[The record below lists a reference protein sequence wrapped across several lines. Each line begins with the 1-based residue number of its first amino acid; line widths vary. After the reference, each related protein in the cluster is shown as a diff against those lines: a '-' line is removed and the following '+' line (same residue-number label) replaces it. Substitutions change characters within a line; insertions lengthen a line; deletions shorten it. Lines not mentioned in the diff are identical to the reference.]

1 MAVDQGGYM
10 GSAGRPEFLPNCEV
24 PARSRK
30 PSEATLTCLV
40 RLADE
45 SLADHWRTSN
55 LEACN
60 IRGGPALAAASFIV
74 QAPGPW
80 HEDLQ
85 RILHLS
91 RVQVDRPSYSAS
103 EYTVGLCYVAGAKGL
118 PAGLRHQAADALA
131 HGRDDLGYLEARY
144 LLPRNSW
151 DWLADAVRDG
161 WALWTAHLF
170 AADETVPLTTRVRVS
185 LALAEHKHPAGY
197 VPEAVEQLV
206 AHQGASSAARLAL
219 AVAVAQRA
227 PKDAVGLLC
236 CLASDPIV
244 QAGHRMHAIGL
255 LDEVDPAKAEE
266 MRSLQTRL
274 PSSQTARKQRREA
287 VERAEKE
294 GAARRDRSTPEAAV
308 ERLDSKIEELLGDL
322 RGRGSADSLADQL
335 DDHIAEESWEEVVQD
350 VADICH
356 VIRDEEVASSLR
368 LLEVLT
374 QIRYG
379 NGPGSPMGAPGSD
392 ELDALQFPR
401 LTQEGLNEYAR
412 TEAERAWAFWRE
424 LVEEHGWDDDQL
436 GELDRQD
443 EEVARNVRGYVECKT
458 GDHLRELQQHLV
470 WELWPS
476 LADAAERRDYGTAR
490 DLLATAGLLADEA
503 ENALTLWKTASAE
516 NYAFDPLTMSWPREF
531 WLVLEKWKKGWAAQ

>member
-1 MAVDQGGYM
+1 M
-10 GSAGRPEFLPNCEV
+10 GTAGRPEFLPGCEV

-30 PSEATLTCLV
+30 PSDTTLTWLV
-40 RLADE
+40 RLADA
-45 SLADHWRTSN
+45 SLADHWRTSS

-60 IRGGPALAAASFIV
+60 MRGGPELAAASFIV
-74 QAPGPW
+74 LTPGPW

-118 PAGLRHQAADALA
+118 PAGLRHRAADALA

-144 LLPRNSW
+144 LLPKNSW

-161 WALWTAHLF
+161 WALWTANLF
-170 AADETVPLTTRVRVS
+170 AADETAPLTTRMRVG

-197 VPEAVEQLV
+197 VPEAVEQLA

-219 AVAVAQRA
+219 AVAVARRA

-236 CLASDPIV
+236 CLASDPTI

-255 LDEVDPAKAEE
+255 LDEIDLTKAEE
-266 MRSLQTRL
+266 MRALQTRL
-274 PSSQTARKQRREA
+274 PSSQAARKQHRDTI
-287 VERAEKE
+287 ERAEKE
-294 GAARRDRSTPEAAV
+294 AAARRDRETPEAAV

-322 RGRGSADSLADQL
+322 RERGSADSLADQL
-335 DDHIAEESWEEVVQD
+335 DNHIAEESWEEVVQD

-379 NGPGSPMGAPGSD
+379 NGPSSPMGASGSE
-392 ELDALQFPR
+392 ELDARQFPR
-401 LTQEGLNEYAR
+401 LTPEGLREYAR
-412 TEAERAWAFWRE
+412 TEAERAWVFWRE
-424 LVEEHGWDDDQL
+424 LVEKHGWDDDQL

-443 EEVARNVRGYVECKT
+443 EEVDQSVRDFVERKT

-490 DLLATAGLLADEA
+490 DLLAAARLLADEA
-503 ENALTLWKTASAE
+503 ENALNLWKTASAE
-516 NYAFDPLTMSWPREF
+516 NYAFDPLTMSWPHEF
-531 WLVLEKWKKGWAAQ
+531 WLVLAKWKQGWAVQ